1 MQRALMIT
9 VSDGGAAGSP
19 RASWLFML
27 ASRTGQVLVRNP
39 LPEKPATSAAYEPPS
54 QKTGQVLVRTPGRE
68 TARISA
74 PGTGYVRRSEFRT
87 HLRHRHL
94 LASGKRSAFAWC

>member
-68 TARISA
+68 TTRISA
-74 PGTGYVRRSEFRT
+74 PGTGYVRRSEYRDAGVDAACT
-87 HLRHRHL
+87 
-94 LASGKRSAFAWC
+94 ARSLCAISS